1 MASLM
6 ALVSGITASGI
17 LFTGYF
23 TSIGLFARAR
33 KERVRFLVW
42 EALILLC
49 LGTFYLGTVV
59 SFFKLFI
66 TGSNVEP
73 GYVGAQL
80 CYTIAPIGSAICM
93 YTGFTMLGK
102 EKIAIPMA
110 VIHLL
115 TGLFYW
121 YGLYVQPNITVEA
134 VVPVEIGGGL
144 VDFELLSY
152 VQLLTALYLGFLLAV
167 IGGGFFWFAK
177 QSTGDVRK
185 RFLLTATG
193 SCFFTISGAID
204 SLVELAYFIVIPR
217 FFMITGAILLYMGF
231 LRGITEAKVKARGK
245 KMKRQEA
252 PVELKA
258 PIMEERPVEKEEVWK
273 PPSPEASREVAKL
286 PEPPQNVGA
295 PPVMSKVTELPTPPQ
310 AIQQEPKEIA
320 SNPENPPPG
329 SAMPKIA
336 LDPKVRE
343 MFRTPSPNTPVP
355 TPEPPA
361 PTIMKKCPSC
371 GHELPIRAKFCNNCG
386 AQIEEELIRL
396 A

>member
-1 MASLM
+1 M
-6 ALVSGITASGI
+6 ALVSGITATGI

-33 KERVRFLVW
+33 KERVRFLIW

-59 SFFKLFI
+59 SFFKLLI
-66 TGSNVEP
+66 TGANLEP

-121 YGLYVQPNITVEA
+121 YGLYVQPNITVDA

-217 FFMITGAILLYMGF
+217 FFMITGAILLYLGF
-231 LRGITEAKVKARGK
+231 LRGITDVKA
-245 KMKRQEA
+245 
-252 PVELKA
+252 KA
-258 PIMEERPVEKEEVWK
+258 PMKEVKKREVLAEADIVVQAKPPAEKEEVWK
-273 PPSPEASREVAKL
+273 PPAPVASNVVAGL
-286 PEPPQNVGA
+286 PEPPQNQSI
-295 PPVMSKVTELPTPPQ
+295 PPVENKIVDLQ
-310 AIQQEPKEIA
+310 APIQTIEEAPREIT
-320 SNPENPPPG
+320 SSPESPPPA
-329 SAMPKIA
+329 STMPKVV
-336 LDPKVRE
+336 LDPKVVE
-343 MFRTPSPNTPVP
+343 MFRTPPASA
-355 TPEPPA
+355 PA
-361 PTIMKKCPSC
+361 PAATKKCPSC
-371 GHELPIRAKFCNNCG
+371 GNELPIKAKFCNNCG
-386 AQIEEELIRL
+386 ARMEEELLRL